1 MLYYA
6 KVMKYNPVIK
16 TNRWL
21 SEIVSPPQKKGR
33 PVMKKIFALVLTL
46 IVILSVFAGCGQQN
60 TSDLAYVQEKGKLV
74 VGVTIYEPMDYQDE
88 NGNWTGFDAEFAQ
101 MVAEDLGVEAEFVII
116 ADWKKK
122 FVELQMKEIDVVWN
136 GMTITDEAKANASV
150 SDPYVIN
157 AQVVVTKADVA
168 ANFATTDSL
177 KDISIAVE
185 NGSAAAQALDAIG
198 ITDYL
203 VTDDQ
208 AKALTEVLSGTSD
221 ACVIDIT
228 MARAMIKE
236 GSDFASLAIAQELT
250 SEYYGIAFRKDSD
263 ITAKVNELMAGYM
276 ADGTL
281 AALAQ
286 KYNVALVED

>member
-1 MLYYA
+1 
-6 KVMKYNPVIK
+6 
-16 TNRWL
+16 
-21 SEIVSPPQKKGR
+21 
-33 PVMKKIFALVLTL
+33 MKKLFALVLTL
-46 IVILSVFAGCGQQN
+46 IVALSAFAGCANQN
-60 TSDLAYVQEKGKLV
+60 ASDLQYIKDKGKMV
-74 VGVTIYEPMDYQDE
+74 VGVTIYEPMDYMDE
-88 NGNWTGFDAEFAQ
+88 NGNWVGFDAEFAQ

-116 ADWKKK
+116 DWKKK
-122 FVELQMKEIDVVWN
+122 FTELQIKEIDAVWN

-168 ANFATTDSL
+168 ANFTTTDSL
-177 KDISIAVE
+177 KNISIAVE
-185 NGSAAAQALDAIG
+185 DGSAAAKALDDIG
-198 ITDYL
+198 ITGYL

-208 AKALTEVLSGTSD
+208 AKALTEVLSATSD

-236 GSDFASLAIAQELT
+236 GSDFEDLAIAMELT

-276 ADGTL
+276 ADGSL
-281 AALAQ
+281 AALAE

>member
-1 MLYYA
+1 
-6 KVMKYNPVIK
+6 
-16 TNRWL
+16 
-21 SEIVSPPQKKGR
+21 
-33 PVMKKIFALVLTL
+33 MKKLFALVLTL
-46 IVILSVFAGCGQQN
+46 IVVLSLFAGCAGQN
-60 TSDLAYVQEKGKLV
+60 GSDLEYVKNKGKLV
-74 VGVTIYEPMDYQDE
+74 VGVTIYEPMDYMDE
-88 NGNWTGFDAEFAQ
+88 NGNWVGFDAEFAK

-116 ADWKKK
+116 ADWGKK

-136 GMTITDEAKANASV
+136 GMTITDEALSSASV
-150 SDPYVIN
+150 SNPYVIN

-168 ANFATTDSL
+168 ANYTTAESL
-177 KDISIAVE
+177 QNLSIAVE
-185 NGSAAAQALDAIG
+185 NGSAAAKALDAIG

-236 GSDFASLAIAQELT
+236 GSDFATLAIAMELT
-250 SEYYGIAFRKDSD
+250 SEYYGIAFRKDSN
-263 ITAKVNELMAGYM
+263 ITAKVNELMAQYM

-281 AALAQ
+281 AALAE
-286 KYNVALVED
+286 KYDVALVED

>member
-1 MLYYA
+1 
-6 KVMKYNPVIK
+6 
-16 TNRWL
+16 
-21 SEIVSPPQKKGR
+21 
-33 PVMKKIFALVLTL
+33 MKKLFALALTL

-116 ADWKKK
+116 DWGKK
-122 FVELQMKEIDVVWN
+122 FTELQLKEIDAVWN

-157 AQVVVTKADVA
+157 AQVVVMKADKA
-168 ANFATTDSL
+168 ASYTKPEDLQNIT
-177 KDISIAVE
+177 IAVE
-185 NGSAAAQALDAIG
+185 NESAGEKALAAAG
-198 ITDYL
+198 ITGYQEMG
-203 VTDDQ
+203 DQ
-208 AKALTEVLSGTSD
+208 AAALLEVKAGTSD

-236 GSDFASLAIAQELT
+236 GSDFADLAIAMELT

-263 ITAKVNELMAGYM
+263 ITAKVNELMAQYM
-276 ADGTL
+276 ADGSL
-281 AALAQ
+281 AALAE
-286 KYNVALVED
+286 KYNVALVEAQ

>member
-1 MLYYA
+1 
-6 KVMKYNPVIK
+6 
-16 TNRWL
+16 
-21 SEIVSPPQKKGR
+21 
-33 PVMKKIFALVLTL
+33 MKKLFALVLTL
-46 IVILSVFAGCGQQN
+46 IVILSAFAGCAGQSS
-60 TSDLAYVQEKGKLV
+60 SDLVYVKNKGKLV
-74 VGVTIYEPMDYQDE
+74 VGVTIYEPMDYLDE
-88 NGNWTGFDAEFAQ
+88 DGNWVGFDAEFAK

-116 ADWKKK
+116 ADWSKK

-136 GMTITDEAKANASV
+136 GMTITDEALSSASV
-150 SDPYVIN
+150 SNPYVIN

-168 ANFATTDSL
+168 ANYTTAESL
-177 KDISIAVE
+177 QNLSIAVE
-185 NGSAAAQALDAIG
+185 NGSAAAKALDAIG

-236 GSDFASLAIAQELT
+236 GSDFASLAIAMELT

-263 ITAKVNELMAGYM
+263 ITAKVNELMAQYM

-281 AALAQ
+281 AALAE
-286 KYNVALVED
+286 KYDVALVED

>member
-1 MLYYA
+1 
-6 KVMKYNPVIK
+6 
-16 TNRWL
+16 
-21 SEIVSPPQKKGR
+21 
-33 PVMKKIFALVLTL
+33 MKKLFTLVLCL
-46 IVILSVFAGCGQQN
+46 IVIISAFAGCAPQN
-60 TSDLAYVQEKGKLV
+60 ESDLAYVRQNGKLV
-74 VGVTIYEPMDYQDE
+74 VGVTIYEPMDYMDA
-88 NGNWTGFDAEFAQ
+88 NGNWVGFDAEFAKL
-101 MVAEDLGVEAEFVII
+101 VAEDLGVDVEFVII

-122 FVELQMKEIDVVWN
+122 FVELQMKEIDAVWN

-157 AQVVVTKADVA
+157 AQVVVTKADIA
-168 ANFATTDSL
+168 PNYTTADSL
-177 KDISIAVE
+177 KNLSIAVE
-185 NGSAAAQALDAIG
+185 DGSAAAKALDAIG
-198 ITDYL
+198 ITGYL

-208 AKALTEVLSGTSD
+208 AKALTEVLSGTSQ

-263 ITAKVNELMAGYM
+263 ITAKVNELMAQYM

-281 AALAQ
+281 AALAA
-286 KYNVALVED
+286 KYNVALVEDK

>member
-1 MLYYA
+1 
-6 KVMKYNPVIK
+6 
-16 TNRWL
+16 
-21 SEIVSPPQKKGR
+21 
-33 PVMKKIFALVLTL
+33 MKKLFALVLTF
-46 IVILSVFAGCGQQN
+46 IVALSAFAGCAGN
-60 TSDLAYVQEKGKLV
+60 SDSDLQYVKDKGKLV
-74 VGVTIYEPMDYQDE
+74 VGVTIYEPMDYMDE
-88 NGNWTGFDAEFAQ
+88 NGNWVGFDAEFAK

-116 ADWKKK
+116 DWKKK
-122 FVELQMKEIDVVWN
+122 FTELQIKEIDAVWN
-136 GMTITDEAKANASV
+136 GMTITDEALSNASV
-150 SDPYVIN
+150 SNPYVIN

-168 ANFATTDSL
+168 ANYATAESL
-177 KDISIAVE
+177 QNLSIAVE
-185 NGSAAAQALDAIG
+185 DGSAAAKALDAIG

-263 ITAKVNELMAGYM
+263 ITAKVNELMAQYM

-281 AALAQ
+281 AALAE
-286 KYNVALVED
+286 KYNVALVEDK

>member
-1 MLYYA
+1 
-6 KVMKYNPVIK
+6 
-16 TNRWL
+16 
-21 SEIVSPPQKKGR
+21 
-33 PVMKKIFALVLTL
+33 MKKLFALVLTL
-46 IVILSVFAGCGQQN
+46 IVILSAFAGCAGQN
-60 TSDLAYVQEKGKLV
+60 GSDLEYVKSKGKLV
-74 VGVTIYEPMDYQDE
+74 VGVTIYEPMDYLDE
-88 NGNWTGFDAEFAQ
+88 NGNWVGFDAEFAK

-116 ADWKKK
+116 DWKKK
-122 FVELQMKEIDVVWN
+122 FTELQIKEIDAVWN
-136 GMTITDEAKANASV
+136 GMTITDEALSNASV
-150 SDPYVIN
+150 SNPYVIN

-168 ANFATTDSL
+168 ANYTTAESL
-177 KDISIAVE
+177 QNLSIAVE
-185 NGSAAAQALDAIG
+185 DGSAAAKALDAIG

-208 AKALTEVLSGTSD
+208 AKALTEVLSGTSQ

-263 ITAKVNELMAGYM
+263 ITAKVNELMAQYM

-281 AALAQ
+281 AALAE
-286 KYNVALVED
+286 KYNVALVEDK

>member
-1 MLYYA
+1 
-6 KVMKYNPVIK
+6 
-16 TNRWL
+16 
-21 SEIVSPPQKKGR
+21 
-33 PVMKKIFALVLTL
+33 MKKIFALVLTL

>member
-1 MLYYA
+1 
-6 KVMKYNPVIK
+6 
-16 TNRWL
+16 
-21 SEIVSPPQKKGR
+21 
-33 PVMKKIFALVLTL
+33 MKKLFALVLTL
-46 IVILSVFAGCGQQN
+46 IVILSAFAGCAGQN
-60 TSDLAYVQEKGKLV
+60 GSDLEYVKNKGKLV
-74 VGVTIYEPMDYQDE
+74 VGVTIYEPMDYLDE
-88 NGNWTGFDAEFAQ
+88 NGDWVGFDAEFAK

-116 ADWKKK
+116 ADWGKK

-136 GMTITDEAKANASV
+136 GMTITDEALSSASV
-150 SDPYVIN
+150 SNPYVIN

-168 ANFATTDSL
+168 ANYTTAESL
-177 KDISIAVE
+177 QNLSIAVE
-185 NGSAAAQALDAIG
+185 NGSAAAKALDAIG

-208 AKALTEVLSGTSD
+208 AKALTEVLSGTSE

-236 GSDFASLAIAQELT
+236 GSDFASLAIAMELT

-263 ITAKVNELMAGYM
+263 ITAKVNELMAQYM

-281 AALAQ
+281 AALAE
-286 KYNVALVED
+286 KYDVALVED

>member
-1 MLYYA
+1 
-6 KVMKYNPVIK
+6 
-16 TNRWL
+16 
-21 SEIVSPPQKKGR
+21 
-33 PVMKKIFALVLTL
+33 MKKLFALVLSF
-46 IVILSVFAGCGQQN
+46 IVVLSLFAGCAGQGG
-60 TSDLAYVQEKGKLV
+60 SDLEYVKNKGKLV
-74 VGVTIYEPMDYQDE
+74 VGVTIYEPMDYMDE
-88 NGNWTGFDAEFAQ
+88 NGNWVGFDAEFAK

-116 ADWKKK
+116 DWKKK
-122 FVELQMKEIDVVWN
+122 FTELQIKEIDAVWN

-150 SDPYVIN
+150 SNPYVIN

-168 ANFATTDSL
+168 ANFTTAESL
-177 KDISIAVE
+177 QNISIAVE
-185 NGSAAAQALDAIG
+185 DGSAAAKALDDIG

>member
-1 MLYYA
+1 
-6 KVMKYNPVIK
+6 
-16 TNRWL
+16 
-21 SEIVSPPQKKGR
+21 
-33 PVMKKIFALVLTL
+33 MKKLFALALTL

-60 TSDLAYVQEKGKLV
+60 TSDLAYIQEKGKLV

-101 MVAEDLGVEAEFVII
+101 MVAEDLGVDVEFII
-116 ADWKKK
+116 IDWKKK
-122 FVELQMKEIDVVWN
+122 FTELQMKEIDAVWN

-168 ANFATTDSL
+168 ANYTTAESL
-177 KDISIAVE
+177 KALSIAVE
-185 NGSAAAQALDAIG
+185 DGSAAAKALDDIG

-236 GSDFASLAIAQELT
+236 GSDFESLAIAMELT

-263 ITAKVNELMAGYM
+263 ITAKVNELIAQYM
-276 ADGTL
+276 ADGSL
-281 AALAQ
+281 AALAE
-286 KYNVALVED
+286 KYNVALVEAQ